1 MAVLRSIWLIDC
13 ATNEE
18 STSDLWD
25 STSKITQAKG
35 NYLLFCPKYSAQ
47 IRTLAA
53 IRHPSRTTKSPQ
65 LVNSSTQHAHMQ
77 SRAGNEP
84 DFGEREKRK
93 NLLRVV
99 DVVGGSG
106 GRRARRRRWG
116 WAGGGGERKRRV
128 KRCGVWLVSR
138 RPNCPPLGKK
148 MKGLFGY
155 LPHKFIGNAKF

>member
-1 MAVLRSIWLIDC
+1 
-13 ATNEE
+13 
-18 STSDLWD
+18 
-25 STSKITQAKG
+25 
-35 NYLLFCPKYSAQ
+35 
-47 IRTLAA
+47 
-53 IRHPSRTTKSPQ
+53 
-65 LVNSSTQHAHMQ
+65 MQ

-84 DFGEREKRK
+84 DFEEREKRK

-148 MKGLFGY
+148 NEGFVWLFT
-155 LPHKFIGNAKF
+155 PQIHW